1 MSPVVIAATMWLM
14 VSLAFILNALHAPPW
29 LIRVPL
35 GVLATEFVLTIVAIY
50 DAECAGGPCEGT
62 QGVHGVSLTAV
73 QYVLPGAA
81 VAFTLYVI
89 VYGLRDRRRTE
100 S

>member
-1 MSPVVIAATMWLM
+1 MEPVVIAATMWLM
-14 VSLAFILNALHAPPW
+14 VSLAFILNALRAPLW

-35 GVLATEFVLTIVAIY
+35 GVLAAEFVLTIVAFY
-50 DAECAGGPCEGT
+50 DAECDGGPCEGS
-62 QGVHGVSLTAV
+62 QGLHGASLTAI

-81 VAFTLYVI
+81 VAFTFYAI
-89 VYGLRDRRRTE
+89 AYGLRRHRRAA

>member
-29 LIRVPL
+29 LIRIPL
-35 GVLATEFVLTIVAIY
+35 GVLAAEFVATIAWGY
-50 DAECAGGPCEGT
+50 SSAESGPAY
-62 QGVHGVSLTAV
+62 TAV
-73 QYVLPGAA
+73 VYMLPGAA
-81 VAFTLYVI
+81 VAVALCTI
-89 VYGLRDRRRTE
+89 AYGLRRHRRAE